1 MTCPFCNQK
10 THDTAETC
18 PHCGRDA
25 EFLDEYYQHINK
37 EIFMFNDAAGIFKAS
52 ERKKIEKQISKF
64 RKEFPDCFLTVHAVG
79 LLNNEN
85 VQSYGVW
92 ALNCPDY
99 QNFPTGASSDSG
111 VSLILDVNNKQV
123 SLSFGYQ
130 LEPYFEHKAAFK
142 ILASAHPH
150 LTEVNY
156 SAALLTIIK
165 KLRSSLMKKSYFSNL
180 ILKKKKLTHL
190 IHY

>member
-10 THDTAETC
+10 IHEAAETC

-25 EFLDEYYQHINK
+25 EFLDQYYRHIK
-37 EIFMFNDAAGIFKAS
+37 AEIFMFNDAAGIFKAS
-52 ERKKIEKQISKF
+52 ERKKIEKQISVF

-79 LLNNEN
+79 LLNDEN

-99 QNFPTGASSDSG
+99 QNFPSGASSDSG
-111 VSLILDVNNKQV
+111 ISIILDLNNKQV
-123 SLSFGYQ
+123 GLCVGYQ
-130 LEPYFEHKAAFK
+130 LEPYFEHKSTFN
-142 ILASAHPH
+142 ILTVAHPH
-150 LTEVNY
+150 LTESNY
-156 SAALLTIIK
+156 SAALLSIIK
-165 KLRSSLMKKSYFSNL
+165 KLRFSLMIKSYFSNL
-180 ILKKKKLTHL
+180 ILKKKRLTHL